1 MIKTIRKT
9 KKTTGTQSTKSAILK
24 KLNRSTRE
32 VSNSTI
38 LPLLKKKG
46 ALELTLTELR
56 KRLSTMKTPLSQ
68 EIIAERKA
76 L

>member
-1 MIKTIRKT
+1 MTKTI
-9 KKTTGTQSTKSAILK
+9 KKTTGAQTSKSTILK
-24 KLNRSTRE
+24 KLSISTRK

-46 ALELTLTELR
+46 ALDLTLTELK

-68 EIIAERKA
+68 EIILERKII
-76 L
+76 